1 MSYFFA
7 LRNVL
12 ALRTAPRNLWGSLAL
27 LFIPTALR
35 VLINCLKLL
44 LVSTDV
50 DDIDC
55 GVIRS
60 MRQWMSLRLPRLR
73 QRQILRLG
81 Q

>member
-1 MSYFFA
+1 M
-7 LRNVL
+7 L
-12 ALRTAPRNLWGSLAL
+12 ALQTAPRSLWGSLAL
-27 LFIPTALR
+27 LFIPAALR

-44 LVSTDV
+44 LVNTDV

-55 GVIRS
+55 DVFRS
-60 MRQWMSLRLPRLR
+60 MRQRMSLRLPRLR